1 MDQRLQRPRMLTFGI
16 LAVVLVAMG
25 PWVGWWTLIPL
36 GLALAI
42 FLGANRVI
50 AVSTRRP
57 EYAVFASWV
66 CSQLII
72 AVSVALAWD
81 EQTPVMS
88 WFAIPIITL
97 SARFSLRGV
106 VMGVLF
112 TLFLMT
118 GIAFVFE
125 PQATLDY
132 PPLLVMPMAV
142 VLCAG
147 VLSTALMHSDQ
158 QHRDEAIIDPLTSML
173 NRKALSNRVGELRA
187 QASISGAPIGVV
199 LVDIDH
205 FKGINDTYGHSMG
218 DAVLRDIAYTLRKNL
233 RAFELAYRIG
243 GEEFLLLLPG
253 ADIEKTQRIAEE
265 ARARVEEGDY
275 IKDETVT
282 ISAGVSA
289 TTRGEAFDYPELYR
303 QADER
308 LYEAKH
314 AGRNRVA
321 GPAAPSLAVVG

>member
-1 MDQRLQRPRMLTFGI
+1 MLAFAI
-16 LAVVLVAMG
+16 LGVVLVAMG

-36 GLALAI
+36 ALALAI
-42 FLGANRVI
+42 FLGADRLI
-50 AVSTRRP
+50 ESSSRRP
-57 EYAVFASWV
+57 EYAIFASWI

-72 AVSVALAWD
+72 ATSVALAWD

-112 TLFLMT
+112 TLCLMV
-118 GIAFVFE
+118 GLAFIFE
-125 PQATLDY
+125 PTATLNY
-132 PPLLVMPMAV
+132 PPVLIMPMAV

-187 QASISGAPIGVV
+187 QASVSGAPIGLV

-243 GEEFLLLLPG
+243 GEEFLLVLPG
-253 ADIEKTQRIAEE
+253 ADIDRTRSIAEE
-265 ARARVEEGDY
+265 ARARVEESDY
-275 IKDETVT
+275 IKDEKVTVSAG
-282 ISAGVSA
+282 ISASS
-289 TTRGEAFDYPELYR
+289 RGEPFDYAALYQ

-314 AGRNRVA
+314 GGRNQVA
-321 GPAAPSLAVVG
+321 GPGAPSLAVAG